1 MRRLPGFTPTR
12 SSFANPLRLSELV
25 RPFAIGSG
33 MTPPAP
39 RDRLA
44 AGDSRTDPKRR
55 RKMRARHPVP
65 LAHARVGQ
73 RRCSVNRAAHARSMP
88 SVLRFPRSRTSPTCR
103 PTDGLSGRTS
113 VRAVATCPSPKHILG
128 TTEQPSPTATTLF
141 IGSTLSNS
149 INGFGGG
156 PAGAHPPPPPP
167 PKRRPLVDED
177 QRAAG
182 KKCRRHLF
190 RHLRHLGGQNGDELI
205 LEQRGHLE
213 RRILDG

>member
-1 MRRLPGFTPTR
+1 G
-12 SSFANPLRLSELV
+12 
-25 RPFAIGSG
+25 
-33 MTPPAP
+33 
-39 RDRLA
+39 
-44 AGDSRTDPKRR
+44 R

-88 SVLRFPRSRTSPTCR
+88 SVLRFPRSGTSPTCR
-103 PTDGLSGRTS
+103 PTEGLSGRTS

-156 PAGAHPPPPPP
+156 PARARHPPPLRRSADPPVGRGNGHGGEKSREP
-167 PKRRPLVDED
+167 LFRPL
-177 QRAAG
+177 
-182 KKCRRHLF
+182 RHAP
-190 RHLRHLGGQNGDELI
+190 R
-205 LEQRGHLE
+205 
-213 RRILDG
+213 